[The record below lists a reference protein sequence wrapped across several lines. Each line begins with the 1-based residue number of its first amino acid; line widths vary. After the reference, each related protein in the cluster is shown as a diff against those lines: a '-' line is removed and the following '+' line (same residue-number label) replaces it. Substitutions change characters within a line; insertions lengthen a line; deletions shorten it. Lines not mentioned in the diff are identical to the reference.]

1 MFLEPWMWGGMD
13 AEIKL
18 GILRKNSLKVKV
30 YENVKKKMLLC
41 FTSFLYFF
49 SFLFQKQGNKQ
60 RKTGIENLQMGKLF
74 KTSFAS

>member
-30 YENVKKKMLLC
+30 YENVKKKNVAV
-41 FTSFLYFF
+41 FYIIFI
-49 SFLFQKQGNKQ
+49 FLFLPVSET
-60 RKTGIENLQMGKLF
+60 RE
-74 KTSFAS
+74 